1 MFLTRLR
8 NDAEGSSLVEFTVVL
23 SLLFIFLGGLLD
35 FMYISWQRDMLIKAV
50 ERGARIAAVSDPV
63 AGGPGGFNN
72 QSAFSAP
79 GGCTPGNAYPPASFD
94 CKCSGATGACT
105 AGPLGACGLTYSA
118 ASMNTIV
125 YGRGGT
131 TATCGTA
138 GKNPYSIGMCDLYKL
153 TTANVSIEYSDTGLG
168 FCGSP
173 AGQVPTITVSV
184 QNIILSNF
192 FLPTSIFPNALN
204 LTTGN
209 NFAAPAKT
217 TITGEDLSFASP

>member
-8 NDAEGSSLVEFTVVL
+8 NDAEGSSLVEFAVVL

-63 AGGPGGFNN
+63 AKGLP
-72 QSAFSAP
+72 SAP
-79 GGCTPGNAYPPASFD
+79 NGCIPGDPYPAGAFDCVCTTGGCAGTCPGVTFDGNA
-94 CKCSGATGACT
+94 
-105 AGPLGACGLTYSA
+105 L
-118 ASMNTIV
+118 NTIV

-131 TATCGTA
+131 AGTCGAA
-138 GKNPYSIGMCDLYKL
+138 GKNPYTIGMCDLYNL
-153 TTANVSIEYSDTGLG
+153 TPANVSIEYSDTNLG
-168 FCGSP
+168 FCGRPGGP
-173 AGQVPTITVSV
+173 APTITVSV
-184 QNIILSNF
+184 QNVILQNF
-192 FLPTSIFPNALN
+192 FLPASIFPNALN

-209 NFAAPAKT
+209 NIAAPAKT